1 MLQYLFKTE
10 INETD
15 ADKLKNVR
23 TDLSKLS
30 NAVDNEIV

>member
-1 MLQYLFKTE
+1 MLQYLLKTE